1 MHKLDVQTR
10 EDPHS
15 LAPIQL
21 EGTSVDEEVAL
32 IKKGRGL
39 RLALTLGLVVVGALG
54 GARLLRN
61 MDEHAAYAQAAAQL
75 EQIDAQQ
82 SEAYLR
88 CALPNVQRS
97 QLESATALHNA
108 IEIATEHMDKGYG
121 RVLAHCSPLLSE
133 LEAGVRGLTAPPDMT
148 RRLERL
154 SSATTDFKS
163 GWLAY
168 QSYLQDR
175 SQPYDYVKAAPLIER
190 ITIAWE
196 GYQAAHRQARE
207 ALVAAR

>member
-1 MHKLDVQTR
+1 M
-10 EDPHS
+10 
-15 LAPIQL
+15 
-21 EGTSVDEEVAL
+21 
-32 IKKGRGL
+32 
-39 RLALTLGLVVVGALG
+39 
-54 GARLLRN
+54 RLLRN
-61 MDEHAAYAQAAAQL
+61 MDEHAAYTQAAAQL
-75 EQIDAQQ
+75 EQIDSQQ

-121 RVLAHCSPLLSE
+121 RVLAQCAPLLDE
-133 LEAGVRGLTAPPDMT
+133 LEASVHGLTAPPDMT

-154 SSATTDFKS
+154 SSAMTDFKS
-163 GWLAY
+163 SWLAY

-196 GYQAAHRQARE
+196 RYQAAQKQAKE
-207 ALVAAR
+207 ALVATR